1 MIPAATF
8 PFSEGVNPKNGAA
21 LGNDMLQ
28 FDAEMVELAL
38 LLPRWQALALE
49 TAAKQRGL
57 GAGQLLRRMIAAA
70 VSPQTAAGPC

>member
-1 MIPAATF
+1 MVPAATF
-8 PFSEGVNPKNGAA
+8 RVPETVTPTHGAV
-21 LGNDMLQ
+21 LGNDMMQ

-38 LLPRWQALALE
+38 LLPRWQAVALE

-70 VSPQTAAGPC
+70 VSPQIAAGPC

>member
-1 MIPAATF
+1 MHPAATF
-8 PFSEGVNPKNGAA
+8 PVSEAVAAKNGA
-21 LGNDMLQ
+21 LGTDMLQ